1 MRMRKP
7 TAEPVTVTSLFN
19 IMADRDAPIVMADS
33 TPVDAPETETPVA
46 EKRRWPRWLVIALR
60 VVGGIFL
67 AIFLFVLFV
76 FFAQTLLSWYGGL
89 DEKSQSKY

>member
-1 MRMRKP
+1 MLRYLEQL
-7 TAEPVTVTSLFN
+7 AELYWYRFSGL
-19 IMADRDAPIVMADS
+19 
-33 TPVDAPETETPVA
+33 
-46 EKRRWPRWLVIALR
+46 L
-60 VVGGIFL
+60 IFL

>member
-1 MRMRKP
+1 MPFSFGVRSEGESKLTGKVMIRYLEQL
-7 TAEPVTVTSLFN
+7 AELYWYRFSGL
-19 IMADRDAPIVMADS
+19 
-33 TPVDAPETETPVA
+33 
-46 EKRRWPRWLVIALR
+46 L
-60 VVGGIFL
+60 IFL